1 MSDLTQLLLQRGIGA
16 ILSSMGGGKLKGGQA
31 AELKKTPPKVN
42 AAKPKPAP
50 QERQGFD
57 VSSTAEFTGWG
68 DLKPEPPASVDADD
82 KKNATEPTKV
92 KEELKEEKDNVAGE
106 KNKYYNQQAAPLHRG
121 VGTLLSNLGSLKN
134 LNGGNK
140 QQQPQQQQQPN
151 KINRNNRQI
160 QKEVM
165 GFDLNLGSEFSGW
178 GDISENRGAN
188 MPPGATG
195 ANMPLGATGAN
206 MEPVKLH
213 PMMNQR
219 RNNYNR
225 ENANTGKGPQQRNRG
240 FQQNS
245 LMGEYPVPGMAANNT
260 PWGTQ
265 PPRDGSTDRG
275 FKRDAPEGL
284 DRENKRH
291 RQDGDFNVKE
301 MTKWSDTL
309 EYNDDEESVYI
320 ADENRRLAEEY
331 GSFVTVKILKD
342 QGGKMGYYC
351 ELCFAEMNA
360 KKSLELHCG
369 GMKHLKKK
377 NLWEKMKG
385 KPGNGSLGGM
395 VKPGLELGPPSAEGL
410 RPLPGRLLPP
420 AAFREDSNKG
430 PQERDRS
437 GRHEHDHLE
446 SQKHDHFGC
455 QRQNFPEY
463 QNRNYPGRQEGNFP
477 GGQNHDYKRQEFQG
491 CEEKMN
497 QNEQKGYSRR
507 AEPLIR
513 SEVNFSR
520 PPPMVAPL
528 PMLAPPQMVA
538 PPPTFAPPP
547 MLAPPPMFAPPR
559 EHLSGETAGPL
570 LKKLAESAVI
580 HQDDA
585 NVATDVISMLLESLK
600 EFHEKHRTP
609 STVHLISEAEL
620 KFNIV
625 VELEKAAQLGRANS
639 NRGHPHN
646 KPDMRDKSNKSELV
660 DSSKGESDSA
670 QESLPN
676 TNSKKSESPQSYGSA
691 AHSYNPTSKS
701 DISAAP
707 DYTSPTKNYGS
718 ATLSP
723 ASATPSYTSSPPD
736 YSTAP
741 PNYNPAAQGYSSA
754 ASYSSTGYNSAPHGY
769 NPAAAGYSAAP
780 PNFNPAMHTFNP
792 AAGFFNYPPGSGQSL
807 FSAPPPPPP
816 PPATSLSTFGYNQ

>member
-1 MSDLTQLLLQRGIGA
+1 
-16 ILSSMGGGKLKGGQA
+16 MGGGKLKGGQA

-369 GMKHLKKK
+369 
-377 NLWEKMKG
+377 EKEFVG
-385 KPGNGSLGGM
+385 
-395 VKPGLELGPPSAEGL
+395 EDEG
-410 RPLPGRLLPP
+410 
-420 AAFREDSNKG
+420 EDSNKG

-570 LKKLAESAVI
+570 LKKL
-580 HQDDA
+580 
-585 NVATDVISMLLESLK
+585 
-600 EFHEKHRTP
+600 
-609 STVHLISEAEL
+609 LISEAEL